1 MLIIGYLTVIILVLP
16 RFKIYNIEKL
26 KLNRSQTNDSFFR
39 KIKSFKKQYEERLN
53 ILIWEQLTS

>member
-1 MLIIGYLTVIILVLP
+1 MLIIGYLTVIILVLS